1 MYIIA
6 GLGNP
11 GTQYEGTRHNTGFS
25 VIDTI
30 AEKAG
35 IPFDFEKYKAIC
47 GKGIIEGE
55 KTVLV
60 KPLTFMNLS
69 GESISQAVS
78 YYKIRPENE
87 LIVIYDDIDLDVGR
101 LRIRENGSA
110 GGHNG
115 MKNII
120 ALLGTDRFIR
130 VRVGVGAKPAGWDLA
145 DWVLNHFSEE
155 DRAVMKDIR
164 KTAADSVS
172 CIIKEGAEIAMNRFN
187 R

>member
-1 MYIIA
+1 
-6 GLGNP
+6 
-11 GTQYEGTRHNTGFS
+11 
-25 VIDTI
+25 
-30 AEKAG
+30 
-35 IPFDFEKYKAIC
+35 
-47 GKGIIEGE
+47 
-55 KTVLV
+55 
-60 KPLTFMNLS
+60 
-69 GESISQAVS
+69 
-78 YYKIRPENE
+78 
-87 LIVIYDDIDLDVGR
+87 
-101 LRIRENGSA
+101 
-110 GGHNG
+110 

-172 CIIKEGAEIAMNRFN
+172 CIIKEGAETAMNRFN